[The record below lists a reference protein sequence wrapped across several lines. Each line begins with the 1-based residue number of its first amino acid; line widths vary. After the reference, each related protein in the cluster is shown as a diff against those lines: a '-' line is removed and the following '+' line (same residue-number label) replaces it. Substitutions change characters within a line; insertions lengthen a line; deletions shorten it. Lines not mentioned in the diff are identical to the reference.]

1 MMKTALFISTILFG
15 AVAASAQV
23 TNSNIDPHIE
33 TTPATAHQAIAL
45 PKADAVIAQFSY
57 LELSHDADGF
67 DLSVTDQTAVFV
79 DLEFPGDLHI
89 RIGF

>member
-1 MMKTALFISTILFG
+1 MMKTVILISTTFFG

-23 TNSNIDPHIE
+23 TELNSPTPIHIAE
-33 TTPATAHQAIAL
+33 QTIAVPQAES
-45 PKADAVIAQFSY
+45 VVAQFSY
-57 LELSHDADGF
+57 LELSHDVEGF
-67 DLSVTDQTAVFV
+67 HFSVTDKTNIFV